1 MKYGLRDE
9 AIKQIQN
16 IFAKYSNVEEAT
28 LYGSRAKGN
37 FKPGSDIDITL
48 KGKELS
54 LTELNRISL
63 DLDDLYLPNYFDLS
77 LYRHIQNQ
85 DLLEHIQRVGI
96 ALYRKQS

>member
-16 IFAKYSNVEEAT
+16 IFAKYPNVEEAT
-28 LYGSRAKGN
+28 LYGSRA
-37 FKPGSDIDITL
+37 KPGSDIDITL

-85 DLLEHIQRVGI
+85 DLLEHIRRIGIVIYQRK
-96 ALYRKQS
+96 A